1 MNGPRDCRSVLAEH
15 MRDFLAYHRALGK
28 RFESEEDGLRLLD
41 RYLLRQ
47 PVTTPEAITP
57 ALLETF
63 VTERPR
69 HSRGFNTLLSTL
81 RRFCD
86 WLVLHEV
93 LGQSPLQLQ
102 PRCCPPPRRPFIFDR
117 PQAQRLLAAAARL
130 REGPHAYD
138 RGPTYQ
144 LALTLMYALGLR
156 VGEVA
161 RLCCQDVD
169 LVRQVLVIRQTK
181 FAKDRLVPFGPRL
194 ATRVEAYLRH
204 AEQLCGPRRPAHPFL
219 SVTREKTCPLRS
231 KAISHV
237 FHQLVPHLNLTIP
250 PGVEPPRAHHLR
262 HSFAVGTLLR
272 WYREGINPAERL
284 LHLSTFLGHVDP
296 SSTVVYL
303 TITAELLQAA
313 SDRFA
318 RFAAPLLTEVYTC
331 PRQP

>member
-1 MNGPRDCRSVLAEH
+1 VANPIRA
-15 MRDFLAYHRALGK
+15 FLAHHRALGK
-28 RFESEEDGLRLLD
+28 RFETEEAGLRQLE
-41 RYLLRQ
+41 RYLLDQ
-47 PVTTPEAITP
+47 QVTTLEAITP
-57 ALLETF
+57 AVVEAF
-63 VTERPR
+63 VTCHPR
-69 HSRGFNTLLSTL
+69 QPRSVNSLVSTL
-81 RRFCD
+81 RRFFD
-86 WLVLHEV
+86 WLVFHEV
-93 LGQSPLQLQ
+93 LSQSPLQVQ

-117 PQAQRLLAAAARL
+117 PQAQRLLEAATHL

-161 RLCCQDVD
+161 RLCRQDVD

-194 ATRVEAYLRH
+194 AARLAAYLRH
-204 AEQLCGPRRPAHPFL
+204 AEQICGPRRPEHPFL

-237 FHQLVPHLNLTIP
+237 FHQLVPQLNLTIP

-318 RFAAPLLTEVYTC
+318 RFAAPLLTEVHVC

>member
-1 MNGPRDCRSVLAEH
+1 MNGERDVHSVLANPI
-15 MRDFLAYHRALGK
+15 RAFLAHHRALGK
-28 RFESEEDGLRLLD
+28 RFETEAAGLRQLE
-41 RYLLRQ
+41 RYLLVQ
-47 PVTTPEAITP
+47 QVTTLEAITP
-57 ALLETF
+57 AVLEAF
-63 VTERPR
+63 VTCHPR
-69 HSRGFNTLLSTL
+69 QPRSVNSLVSTL
-81 RRFCD
+81 RRFFD
-86 WLVLHEV
+86 WLVFHEV
-93 LGQSPLQLQ
+93 LDQSPLQVQ

-117 PQAQRLLAAAARL
+117 PQAQRLLEAAAHL
-130 REGPHAYD
+130 REGPHAYN

-161 RLCCQDVD
+161 RLCRQDID

-194 ATRVEAYLRH
+194 AARLEAYLRH
-204 AEQLCGPRRPAHPFL
+204 AEQLCGPRRPEHPFL

-237 FHQLVPHLNLTIP
+237 FHQLVPQLNLTIP

-303 TITAELLQAA
+303 TITAELLQEA

-318 RFAAPLLTEVYTC
+318 RFAAPLLTEVHAC

>member
-1 MNGPRDCRSVLAEH
+1 LANPN
-15 MRDFLAYHRALGK
+15 RAFLAHHRALGK
-28 RFESEEDGLRLLD
+28 RFETEEAGLRQLE
-41 RYLLRQ
+41 RYLLARQ
-47 PVTTPEAITP
+47 VTTLEAITP
-57 ALLETF
+57 AVLEAF
-63 VTERPR
+63 VTCHPR
-69 HSRGFNTLLSTL
+69 QPRSVNSLVSTL
-81 RRFCD
+81 RRFFD
-86 WLVLHEV
+86 WLVFHEV
-93 LGQSPLQLQ
+93 LGQSPLQVQ

-117 PQAQRLLAAAARL
+117 PQAQRLLETAAHL

-161 RLCCQDVD
+161 RLCRQDVD
-169 LVRQVLVIRQTK
+169 LIRQVLVIRQTK

-194 ATRVEAYLRH
+194 AARLEAYLRH
-204 AEQLCGPRRPAHPFL
+204 AEQLCGPRRPEHPFL
-219 SVTREKTCPLRS
+219 SVTSEKTCPLRS

-237 FHQLVPHLNLTIP
+237 FHQLVPQLNLTIP
-250 PGVEPPRAHHLR
+250 PGVEPPRAHHLL

-284 LHLSTFLGHVDP
+284 LPLSTFLGHVDP

-303 TITAELLQAA
+303 TITAELLQEA

-318 RFAAPLLTEVYTC
+318 RFAAPLLTEVHVC